1 MSSQKSSKA
10 YREKKKIENS
20 LIENKIQ
27 DYEAKN
33 KQLKMK
39 IQNLNNLLRNFKIY
53 TDGLNNN
60 NNNNNNL
67 NSSQIE
73 LNSILIKSLNDIQIK
88 EQNNSENKQVKFNV
102 PSLLF
107 NDAEKSPIQVINNND
122 DDNNYTDSI
131 LILKDG
137 FLNLNSFSTIYNE
150 LNENNLEM
158 FNLNQTDDNN
168 NNFKD
173 FEYTGIDNFDI
184 SSSNWLDDLFENCK

>member
-1 MSSQKSSKA
+1 VSSQKSSKA

-39 IQNLNNLLRNFKIY
+39 IQNLNNLLRTFNIY
-53 TDGLNNN
+53 KDGLNNNN

-73 LNSILIKSLNDIQIK
+73 LNSNLIKSLNDIQIK

-122 DDNNYTDSI
+122 DDDNNNTDSI

-137 FLNLNSFSTIYNE
+137 FLNLNSFSNE